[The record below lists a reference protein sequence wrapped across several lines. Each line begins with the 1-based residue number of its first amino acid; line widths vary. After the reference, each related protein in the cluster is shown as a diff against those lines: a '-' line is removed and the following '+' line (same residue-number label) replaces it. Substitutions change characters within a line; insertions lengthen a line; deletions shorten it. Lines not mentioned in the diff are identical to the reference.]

1 MNLEE
6 YNQQH
11 KYWKEDDD
19 RVWAEIEFEIL
30 MGTLCEFGWTKV
42 ILSPVLY
49 ERSAE
54 IDCWISKECVG
65 KHETMG
71 LVWLFK
77 DAKDAIMFTLRW
89 A

>member
-6 YNQQH
+6 YNEQH

-30 MGTLCEFGWTKV
+30 MGTLCELGWTKI
-42 ILSPVLY
+42 ILKPMLR
-49 ERSAE
+49 EHSAE
-54 IDCWISKECVG
+54 IDCWIDAECTDEH
-65 KHETMG
+65 KNMG

-77 DAKDAIMFTLRW
+77 DAKDAIMFKLKW
-89 A
+89 S